1 MTARSLSDSGT
12 SARVALLGDPEPAE
26 LRAAGRAL
34 IAEHAAD
41 LSDRVERGAAI
52 LVCGSLEGISK
63 GVHEALRAVL
73 GGDRMLDLA
82 VSARYRRDVYRAI
95 TERFDRDSQLPRR
108 PLREAAVSCC

>member
-26 LRAAGRAL
+26 LRAAGRAP

-82 VSARYRRDVYRAI
+82 VSARYRRDVY
-95 TERFDRDSQLPRR
+95 
-108 PLREAAVSCC
+108 